1 MKIIK
6 DLIKIILKFFGL
18 KLKEYS
24 EYNLEQLNFSTL
36 NFSKN
41 NDFFLRKYKT
51 KSGKVFDL
59 YKNYRYSLKKSYL
72 SYPPLRNLFYLSNK
86 IKHNKKIKNKLKEF
100 IGSHT
105 LTCPLSEIIL
115 YSNEIISNYSDF
127 FIEKNNNFFPKINEK
142 NFLFK
147 LKKQIDWTKNYLKMY
162 GLNNKRMK
170 ILEVGP
176 GTGMLFDLT

>member
-41 NDFFLRKYKT
+41 IDFFLRKYKT

-59 YKNYRYSLKKSYL
+59 YKNYRLVL
-72 SYPPLRNLFYLSNK
+72 
-86 IKHNKKIKNKLKEF
+86 
-100 IGSHT
+100 
-105 LTCPLSEIIL
+105 
-115 YSNEIISNYSDF
+115 
-127 FIEKNNNFFPKINEK
+127 
-142 NFLFK
+142 
-147 LKKQIDWTKNYLKMY
+147 
-162 GLNNKRMK
+162 K
-170 ILEVGP
+170 ILIFH
-176 GTGMLFDLT
+176 THL